1 MANRLI
7 LLSTLRSSPP
17 RSQVKTTHKQNS
29 STIQYNTTRQNSST
43 TQQQH
48 NKTLAMIETV
58 TRTLMA
64 EYSAKLQVAT
74 HRHSKA
80 VTACL
85 ADGLGPDEGKKLQ
98 KAAQSFKDDVDFCSG
113 MLDTMRIS
121 LAAHRLARGNS

>member
-1 MANRLI
+1 
-7 LLSTLRSSPP
+7 
-17 RSQVKTTHKQNS
+17 
-29 STIQYNTTRQNSST
+29 
-43 TQQQH
+43 
-48 NKTLAMIETV
+48 MIETV

-98 KAAQSFKDDVDFCSG
+98 KAAKSFKDDVDFCSG

-121 LAAHRLARGNS
+121 LAAHRLAGHHAYLARRPPPCSRQFLTTAACPNNKHTH